1 MSRIGRLFHKFR
13 TGDQPEPPPQARERS
28 RWVVAGLGNPEKRWL
43 GSRHNTGF
51 MVIDRLAEAAHSG
64 VTQKKFKGLY
74 GEARIGAESVIL
86 IKPQTYYNLSGEC
99 VGPLL
104 SYFGV
109 PIERLIV
116 VHDELDLEAGR
127 IQIKL
132 GGGDAGNRGVR
143 SVIESLGASDF
154 IRVRVGISHPEGE
167 RDTKDYILTPM
178 GTQES
183 ALMHQSVAR
192 AAEAVEA
199 VIREGLTKAM
209 NRFNQRG

>member
-1 MSRIGRLFHKFR
+1 M
-13 TGDQPEPPPQARERS
+13 
-28 RWVVAGLGNPEKRWL
+28 

-51 MVIDRLAEAAHSG
+51 MVIDRLAEAAHCG
-64 VTQKKFKGLY
+64 VAQKKFKGLY

-99 VGPLL
+99 VSPLL

-109 PIERLIV
+109 PVERLIV

-127 IQIKL
+127 IQIKR
-132 GGGDAGNRGVR
+132 GRGDAGNRGVR

-167 RDTKDYILTPM
+167 RDTKDYILTPI
-178 GTQES
+178 GPGEA
-183 ALMHQSVAR
+183 ALMQQSIAR
-192 AAEAVEA
+192 ATEAVEA
-199 VIREGLTKAM
+199 IILEGLAKAM
-209 NRFNQRG
+209 NRFNQRA